1 MHYTTNGIQKR
12 NIKALLLALIVIIIL
27 PLSALAQEEELDLS
41 IGIISVATQ
50 YLNPFIAV
58 EREIMSLNAL
68 VYDGLVSLDDD
79 LMPQP
84 NLCKSW
90 EHSSDGGTWY
100 FHLRENLFFSDGTP
114 LTANDVVASAKTIID
129 LAKSDAENKG
139 AYASLR
145 YVINDIKA
153 NDNLTV
159 VIKTNRKSYA
169 FLYSMNFPVVKASDV
184 QSEFPLGSG
193 PYVVSRFE
201 PKDFVILSA
210 NNNWWRGKPAVRSI
224 MAIFHVANREL
235 VSSFEYNRVDA
246 IITRSLTAAQYR
258 SSARSLNL
266 SYRTRQLETLLMNNN
281 ARELK
286 DLRVRK
292 AIRAAI
298 NIPDIL
304 NTVYMDMAQRTD
316 TPLIPGTWAY
326 NDMPEKF
333 QFDPKLAQD
342 LLTEAGWED
351 SDGDGIR
358 DTVIDGKKANLSL
371 RFIVY
376 EEPDNSVRMMAANTI
391 ASMLWQVGIEARIDL
406 LSFPDASARLKA
418 NNFDLALAAFNMD
431 TVPDP
436 GFLLMERNTG
446 NYMRYASKE
455 MNSLFDSLR
464 TTLDKDQYRQKLFE
478 IQALFADDCPF
489 MCLYYRKGALLTR
502 EMFTD
507 ARDLREPEVLRGIA
521 EGVKPV
527 Q

>member
-1 MHYTTNGIQKR
+1 MHFIMNGTQR
-12 NIKALLLALIVIIIL
+12 TATKALFLAFIIFVM
-27 PLSALAQEEELDLS
+27 PLSSFAEEDEVDLS

-50 YLNPFIAV
+50 FLNPFIAV
-58 EREIMSLNAL
+58 EREIMSLTNL
-68 VYDGLVSLDDD
+68 IYEGLVSLDDD
-79 LMPQP
+79 LVPQP

-100 FHLRENLFFSDGTP
+100 FYLRENIFFSDGTP
-114 LTANDVVASAKTIID
+114 LTANDVVASAKTIIE

-145 YVINDIKA
+145 YIINDIQA

-159 VIKTNRKSYA
+159 VVKTGRKSYG
-169 FLYSMNFPVVKASDV
+169 FLYAMNFPVVKASDV
-184 QSEFPLGSG
+184 HAEFPIGTG

-210 NNNWWRGKPAVRSI
+210 NSSWWRGKPAVRSI

-258 SSARSLNL
+258 SSSRSLNL

-286 DLRVRK
+286 DVRVRK

-298 NIPDIL
+298 NIPEIL

-333 QFDPKLAQD
+333 QFNPELSKQ

-376 EEPDNSVRMMAANTI
+376 EEPDNSVRMMAANAIT
-391 ASMLWQVGIEARIDL
+391 SMLLQVGIEARMDL
-406 LSFPDASARLKA
+406 LSFPEASARLRA
-418 NNFDLALAAFNMD
+418 SNFDLALASYNMD

-446 NYMRYASKE
+446 NYSRYASKE
-455 MNSLFDSLR
+455 MDSLFSDLR
-464 TTLDKDQYRQKLFE
+464 SELDKDKYRNILLD
-478 IQALFADDCPF
+478 IQSLFADDCPF
-489 MCLYYRKGALLTR
+489 MCLYYRKGAILTR
-502 EMFTD
+502 VMFTD
-507 ARDLREPEVLRGIA
+507 ARDIREPEVLRGIA
-521 EGVKPV
+521 EGVKTV

>member
-1 MHYTTNGIQKR
+1 MHFIMNGTQR
-12 NIKALLLALIVIIIL
+12 TATKALFLAFIIFVM
-27 PLSALAQEEELDLS
+27 PLSSFAEEDEVDLS

-50 YLNPFIAV
+50 FLNPFIAV
-58 EREIMSLNAL
+58 EREIMSLTNL
-68 VYDGLVSLDDD
+68 IYEGLVSLDDD
-79 LMPQP
+79 LAPQP

-100 FHLRENLFFSDGTP
+100 FYLRENIFFSDGTP
-114 LTANDVVASAKTIID
+114 LTANDVVASAKTIIE

-145 YVINDIKA
+145 YIINDIQA

-159 VIKTNRKSYA
+159 VVKTGRKSYG
-169 FLYSMNFPVVKASDV
+169 FLYAMNFPVVKASDV
-184 QSEFPLGSG
+184 HAEFPIGTG

-210 NNNWWRGKPAVRSI
+210 NSSWWRGKPAVRSI

-258 SSARSLNL
+258 SSSRSLNL

-286 DLRVRK
+286 DVRVRK

-298 NIPDIL
+298 NIPEIL

-333 QFDPKLAQD
+333 QFNPELSKQ

-376 EEPDNSVRMMAANTI
+376 EEPDNSVRMMAANAIT
-391 ASMLWQVGIEARIDL
+391 SMLLQVGIEARMDL
-406 LSFPDASARLKA
+406 LSFPEASARLRA
-418 NNFDLALAAFNMD
+418 SNFDLALASYNMD

-446 NYMRYASKE
+446 NYSRYASKE
-455 MNSLFDSLR
+455 MDSLFSDLR
-464 TTLDKDQYRQKLFE
+464 SELDKDKYRNILLD
-478 IQALFADDCPF
+478 IQSLFADDCPF
-489 MCLYYRKGALLTR
+489 MCLYYRKGAILTR
-502 EMFTD
+502 VMFTD
-507 ARDLREPEVLRGIA
+507 ARDIREPEVLRGIA
-521 EGVKPV
+521 EGVKAV